1 MAIAFVMF
9 LILGSGGGGEEEI
22 KLDKS
27 KKLRQP
33 ETTPIVPVPAPV
45 PAVSDNTAQLN
56 DEYQKELEEEDLE
69 IEVETAMEEMDEA
82 EEEEI
87 EVNDSML
94 VAAVKSVEDNVKFYL
109 GKVFGSGEDEDESQD
124 DDESSG
130 DTSEDVKLTGE
141 QLDEIAN
148 KISERLENSVKTEFR
163 ARADE
168 ITEEKVGEIDQVIA
182 EDRNAGLDAEEVSI
196 FACMIYHIKIP
207 CLW

>member
-1 MAIAFVMF
+1 MF
-9 LILGSGGGGEEEI
+9 LILGSGGGGGEDEI
-22 KLDKS
+22 KLDNS
-27 KKLRQP
+27 KNLRQP
-33 ETTPIVPVPAPV
+33 ETTSFVPVPAPV
-45 PAVSDNTAQLN
+45 PAVADSTPQLN
-56 DEYQKELEEEDLE
+56 NEYLNELEEEDLE

-109 GKVFGSGEDEDESQD
+109 GKVFGSGEDEDEAED

-130 DTSEDVKLTGE
+130 DTSEDVRLTGE
-141 QLDEIAN
+141 QLDDIAN
-148 KISERLENSVKTEFR
+148 KISERLEDSVKTEFR

-182 EDRNAGLDAEEVSI
+182 EDRNAGLGAEEVSTY
-196 FACMIYHIKIP
+196 FLWNIYSTLIID
-207 CLW
+207 LVWF